1 MKKFTLWLLFAFCA
15 LVANADEA
23 YTIYLK
29 IDGTHVTESSTV
41 KIHVWDC
48 TKYYTEGKD
57 WPNYLPVLSNIVTDN
72 NGTKYYTYQLEDND
86 ANFNFLYIFDGIQK
100 GNFNAKGNVISSYD
114 GNSVTNTSGSPSFT
128 KVYLKGASYNDW
140 KGGADMVYDSGES
153 AFVYTETTTSYLAN
167 DFKICVNGSDWIR
180 YEHNPAFNLGDS
192 GVRDYE
198 EIKYIEGNEN
208 MKINDANSFS
218 SITIK
223 VKKVDGIWKMRVEG
237 TKESTED
244 LISARWRGLSYNNW
258 TNNNFTKKADGSF
271 TYVVESPAGLAN
283 DWGVDITENGS
294 TWTWYRLPDENYP
307 KVGTDV
313 TLVAESTPNSK
324 QIKITDAAN
333 YGTVT
338 LTLKK
343 VEGNWVL
350 STSGT
355 AKTHTVTMKG
365 AAWGNWESNKF
376 TFTKQDDG
384 TYAYTFTGND
394 VAGLAQEFA
403 FTIDNKDY
411 SNRTDLEVNTEEAY
425 TMATGQYEKNYKI
438 PTAADYSNIT
448 LTVAFSDGT
457 PSLKVTGTEIVVTY
471 PDKVTI
477 VGAMTDWAAKTYT
490 IPHKGNGIYEGN
502 LDTRTTSGQWRI
514 YEEWDGNL
522 ESENSWGYDVDQEGD
537 MLSGTFTKGMTGSA
551 NTTTKKLWLLTF
563 NINTGEWSLEED
575 KSGVESID
583 NEGVK
588 IVAGK
593 GAITVSGATNVEV
606 YTAGGALVSRE
617 AESHV
622 AAGLYIV
629 RTDNKVAKVIVR

>member
-29 IDGTHVTESSTV
+29 IDGANVTESSTV

-48 TKYYTEGKD
+48 TKNFTEGKD
-57 WPNYLPVLSNIVTDN
+57 WPNNLPVLSNIVTDN

-86 ANFNFLYIFDGIQK
+86 ANFNFLYIFDGNQK

-114 GNSVTNTSGSPSFT
+114 GNSVTNTSGSPNFT

-180 YEHNPAFNLGDS
+180 YEHYPAFNLGDS

-223 VKKVDGIWKMRVEG
+223 VKKVDGVWKMRVEG
-237 TKESTED
+237 TKKSTED
-244 LISARWRGLSYNNW
+244 LISARWRGKSYNNW
-258 TNNNFTKKADGSF
+258 TNNNFTKNADGSF
-271 TYVVESPAGLAN
+271 TYVVESPAGLAE

-294 TWTWYRLPDENYP
+294 DWTWYRLPDGEDP
-307 KVGTDV
+307 TVGTDV

-324 QIKITDAAN
+324 QIKITNADK
-333 YGTVT
+333 YVTVT

-355 AKTHTVTMKG
+355 AKEETHTVTMKG

-376 TFTKQDDG
+376 TFTKQDNG

-411 SNRTDLEVNTEEAY
+411 SNRTDLEVNTDEAY

-438 PTAADYSNIT
+438 PSAENYTDIT
-448 LTVAFSDGT
+448 LTVEFTDGT
-457 PSLKVTGTEIVVTY
+457 PSLKVTGT
-471 PDKVTI
+471 
-477 VGAMTDWAAKTYT
+477 G
-490 IPHKGNGIYEGN
+490 
-502 LDTRTTSGQWRI
+502 DTS
-514 YEEWDGNL
+514 
-522 ESENSWGYDVDQEGD
+522 S
-537 MLSGTFTKGMTGSA
+537 
-551 NTTTKKLWLLTF
+551 
-563 NINTGEWSLEED
+563 
-575 KSGVESID
+575 VESID

-593 GAITVSGATNVEV
+593 GTITVSGATNVEV